1 MSYGSTG
8 SSSYT
13 STNKTHRQVGFLS
26 SPYMLLR
33 VLRRASLNFSDSC
46 WAKPSIDLGDFSS
59 SIAACKII
67 TISEFNER
75 PFFDALMVRSRLRL
89 SGILTLY
96 GAMSLTFVFIV
107 AIHAFQLLNIMLKIY
122 QS

>member
-46 WAKPSIDLGDFSS
+46 
-59 SIAACKII
+59 
-67 TISEFNER
+67 
-75 PFFDALMVRSRLRL
+75 
-89 SGILTLY
+89 
-96 GAMSLTFVFIV
+96 
-107 AIHAFQLLNIMLKIY
+107 
-122 QS
+122 